1 MLDYFGVL
9 RDLMT
14 LTFSVLLAIEFS
26 MAPNRVGV
34 EFRMWKSVVILS
46 MSYRD
51 GKEFPRRVFVN
62 A

>member
-34 EFRMWKSVVILS
+34 EFRM
-46 MSYRD
+46 
-51 GKEFPRRVFVN
+51 
-62 A
+62 